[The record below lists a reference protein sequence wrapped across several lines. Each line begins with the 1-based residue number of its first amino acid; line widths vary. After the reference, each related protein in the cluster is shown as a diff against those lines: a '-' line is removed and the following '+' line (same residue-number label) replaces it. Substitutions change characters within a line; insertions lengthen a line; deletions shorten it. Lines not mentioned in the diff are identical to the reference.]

1 MIGIMA
7 LLLAAATDPQAGS
20 LAQAAQGFD
29 DAQLHH
35 DRVAID
41 HFLAPDFQYVTR
53 AGKLLG
59 RKEFIAN
66 TTTLGEVLE
75 PFVIR
80 DHRVEPLGANGGV
93 ASGDAIVRGRQGTKP
108 FSDRF
113 RYADVFA
120 RRGGRWVVVYTQVT
134 ALPKP

>member
-1 MIGIMA
+1 MIAMMA
-7 LLLAAATDPQAGS
+7 LMLAAAANPQTGT
-20 LAQAAQGFD
+20 LVQAAQGFD
-29 DAQLHH
+29 DAQFHH
-35 DRVAID
+35 DRAALER
-41 HFLAPDFQYVTR
+41 FLAPDFQYVTR

-59 RKEFIAN
+59 RNEFIAN
-66 TTTLGEVLE
+66 TTTPGEVLE

-80 DHRVEPLGANGGV
+80 DHRVEPLGADGGV
-93 ASGDAIVRGRQGTKP
+93 ASGDAIVRGHQGAKS

-120 RRGGRWVVVYTQVT
+120 RRGGKWVVVYTQVT